1 MKEYPFKFV
10 FYNLFKRLSVSLGK
24 ITKINIALSNRFGKS
39 SFASIL
45 ISHAFPH
52 KFWAFFFVLN
62 ILF

>member
-1 MKEYPFKFV
+1 MKEYPLEFV

-24 ITKINIALSNRFGKS
+24 ITKINITLSNRFGKS

-45 ISHAFPH
+45 ISHAFPQQILSI
-52 KFWAFFFVLN
+52 FFVLN